1 MKPVDSVL
9 EPHFQD
15 ARRRLRN
22 GEPPKDIHTASETTR
37 HSPGALNSD
46 HRARRRTL
54 NAEHQYSYSFFL
66 PKIPKADH
74 IIQNDIISQGILS
87 LEEAEQIFT
96 RFTEFMLPYFPVIGF
111 PLGTTVSTLRGTR
124 PALLLAILGAASNIM
139 GESVQRELMAEVV
152 KTYADRI
159 VVKGDKDLDLVQA
172 IQVTVLWYF
181 PPEHFN
187 ELKIYQFIHM
197 ATVMVIELGFA
208 QPARSC
214 TRLPMVKNARPDLL
228 MPKDPLLDSSKRDE
242 QRALLTCYVLCSMY
256 VFTTI
261 KFTRYQFPNAK

>member
-15 ARRRLRN
+15 AKN
-22 GEPPKDIHTASETTR
+22 GPPKSIQTTNKITGYP
-37 HSPGALNSD
+37 PGPSNPD
-46 HRARRRTL
+46 DRARRKTL

-74 IIQNDIISQGILS
+74 IIQNDIISQGMLS

-96 RFTEFMLPYFPVIGF
+96 RFTESMLPHFPAIAF
-111 PLGTTVSTLRGTR
+111 PPGTTVSTLRGTK

-139 GESVQRELMAEVV
+139 GGSVQRELMAEVL
-152 KTYADRI
+152 KNYADRI
-159 VVKGDKDLDLVQA
+159 VVKGDKDLDLLQA
-172 IQVTVLWYF
+172 IQVSVLWYF

-187 ELKIYQFIHM
+187 EVKVYQFIHM
-197 ATVMVIELGFA
+197 AAIMAIELEFG

-214 TRLPMVKNARPDLL
+214 SSRLPMIKNARPSQLV
-228 MPKDPLLDSSKRDE
+228 PKDPLLDTSKRDE
-242 QRALLTCYVLCSMY
+242 QRALLTCYILCSMY
-256 VFTTI
+256 VFTALEP
-261 KFTRYQFPNAK
+261 TRYRISEC